1 MKIITILLCSLFVI
15 CNLHAQKEGPH
26 VKTDSHN
33 LRWYLDYQKAKK
45 VSTELKKPLLLFF
58 TGSDWCGACIQLEKE
73 YFSKNTFI
81 KLAPEFVLVE
91 LDFPSK
97 EELVRKDYIDDYMML
112 RKKFNAKGFPT
123 VIVLDTKGNA
133 IARVSGFRGKNT
145 KRIYTNLLKAALE
158 AMF

>member
-1 MKIITILLCSLFVI
+1 MKLFTAIVCSLFLF
-15 CNLHAQKEGPH
+15 CQLHAQKEGKH

-45 VSTELKKPLLLFF
+45 VSQELKKPMLLFF

-73 YFSKNTFI
+73 YFSKSAFI
-81 KLAPEFVLVE
+81 KIAQEYVLVE

-97 EELVRKDYIDDYMML
+97 EELVRKDYIDDYMVL
-112 RKKFNAKGFPT
+112 RKKYNAKAFPT
-123 VIVLDTKGNA
+123 VLLLDAEGNV
-133 IARVSGFRGKNT
+133 IGRVSGFRGKET

-158 AMF
+158 AIL